1 MRGVH
6 GDIIPPVPR
15 LAACPECC
23 TPQALVDVVIEVPE
37 LPPRG
42 GNTNAIS
49 EQRYAG
55 GAVTTLLA
63 AARTGARAV
72 HGGAHGGGPNGDLI
86 RSRLAAEGIEL
97 SDTLREGADT
107 GYCMVLVEPTAERS
121 FVTVYGAERQIT
133 ADSLATLDAQPGDL
147 LCLSGYSLFEPT
159 RRPLLE
165 YLESLPDG
173 VEVVLD
179 PGAPFAGFPQQVQD
193 RVLARTTVWT
203 SNAEEARAFTGLD
216 ALQDTPE
223 ALRRRIGSHAVV
235 VVRDG
240 VRGCTVFHHG
250 RGTEI
255 PAFPQEAVD
264 TNGAGDTHT
273 GVLLAERALGADWE
287 SAATRANAAAAI
299 AVTRWGTEGAPGR
312 AEVDEFLS

>member
-1 MRGVH
+1 M
-6 GDIIPPVPR
+6 PR
-15 LAACPECC
+15 VLHTA
-23 TPQALVDVVIEVPE
+23 QALVDVVIEVAE

-42 GNTNAIS
+42 GNANALS

-55 GAVTTLLA
+55 GAVTTLIA
-63 AARTGARAV
+63 AARTGAEAI
-72 HGGAHGGGPNGDLI
+72 HGGAHGVGPHGDLV
-86 RSRLAAEGIEL
+86 RSRLTADGVAL
-97 SDTLREGADT
+97 SDVPREGDDT
-107 GYCMVLVEPTAERS
+107 GYCIVLVEPTAERS
-121 FVTVYGAERQIT
+121 FITVYGAERTIT

-147 LCLSGYSLFEPT
+147 LCVSGYSLFEPT
-159 RRPLLE
+159 REPLLE
-165 YLESLPDG
+165 YLESLPAD

-179 PGAPFAGFPQQVQD
+179 PGAPFATFPREVQD
-193 RVLARTTVWT
+193 RMLARTTVWT
-203 SNAEEARAFTGLD
+203 SNAEEARAFTGLE

-240 VRGCTVFHHG
+240 ERGCTVFHHG

-255 PAFPQEAVD
+255 PAYPQRAVD

-273 GVLLAERALGADWE
+273 GVLLAERALGFDWE

-299 AVTRWGTEGAPGR
+299 AVTRWGTESAPTR